1 MRVSNLAAAVALLVP
16 LFAISP
22 AHADWSGKGEAGL
35 VIATGNT
42 ETKTANAKLLFA
54 NEVDKWKH
62 QFGGAALYATSDPDG
77 TTANRWELLEES
89 DYNFSPRTFWFG
101 AARYED
107 DEFSGF
113 EYQAILS
120 TGIGRKFIDSDV
132 TEFVGTA
139 GVGYKRLETRAA
151 FDDAGVLIEP
161 GASDS
166 EVVFRG
172 TLDYDHKLTATSSVL
187 DQLVVE
193 AGADNT
199 FVQNDIALQVKMTD
213 VLALAVGYSVRHN
226 TDPPAGFEKT
236 DTLTTINL
244 VYEIK

>member
-1 MRVSNLAAAVALLVP
+1 MRVSNLAAAAALLVP

-42 ETKTANAKLLFA
+42 ETKTANANLLFA

-62 QFGGAALYATSDPDG
+62 QFGGTALYATSDPDG
-77 TTANRWELLEES
+77 TTANRWELFEES

-120 TGIGRKFIDSDV
+120 TGIGRKFIDSDI
-132 TEFVGTA
+132 TKFVGTA
-139 GVGYKRLETRAA
+139 GVGYKRFETRDA

-161 GASDS
+161 GTTES

-172 TLDYDHKLTATSSVL
+172 TLDYDHKLTATSSL
-187 DQLVVE
+187 IDKFVVE
-193 AGADNT
+193 AGSDNT
-199 FVQNDIALQVKMTD
+199 FVQNDIALQVKMTN

-226 TDPPAGFEKT
+226 TDPPVGFEKT

>member
-1 MRVSNLAAAVALLVP
+1 MRVSNLAAAAALLVP

-77 TTANRWELLEES
+77 TTANRWELFEES

-120 TGIGRKFIDSDV
+120 TGIGRKFIDTDI
-132 TEFVGTA
+132 TKFVGTA
-139 GVGYKRLETRAA
+139 GVGYKRFETRDA

-161 GASDS
+161 GASES
-166 EVVFRG
+166 EAVFRG
-172 TLDYDHKLTATSSVL
+172 TLDYDHKLTATSSL
-187 DQLVVE
+187 IDKFVVE
-193 AGADNT
+193 AGSNNT
-199 FVQNDIALQVKMTD
+199 FLQNDIALQVKMTN

-226 TDPPAGFEKT
+226 TDPPVGFEKT